1 MPGTFRTKPQPG
13 ATLARTRYTIP
24 GPHKPARDHSAMLL
38 SSFARSTRLML
49 LAHSLRDSRCVARR
63 MAVIAALHLP
73 IATLHARTSPAD
85 TLHIAAHCCKKCC
98 AHHAD
103 ANMFGLIVW
112 TGARGAAILKLTG
125 IDFELD
131 DQARHEG
138 MPATPPGARRSPA
151 EGSLTSLHVFARK
164 WQGTSTDGTEL
175 ACT

>member
-1 MPGTFRTKPQPG
+1 M
-13 ATLARTRYTIP
+13 
-24 GPHKPARDHSAMLL
+24 
-38 SSFARSTRLML
+38 
-49 LAHSLRDSRCVARR
+49 AH
-63 MAVIAALHLP
+63 
-73 IATLHARTSPAD
+73 
-85 TLHIAAHCCKKCC
+85 
-98 AHHAD
+98 
-103 ANMFGLIVW
+103 ANMFGLVVW

-138 MPATPPGARRSPA
+138 MPATPPGARRLPA